1 MIKYIVLSVLVL
13 GLSACSGGHN
23 GGNYAWIGCHVVTN
37 NPHCYPGND
46 KCVVAFGPEGEK
58 KIGDR
63 IYFKQLKLGQDR
75 YGDYGPI
82 ATARPCKEGE

>member
-13 GLSACSGGHN
+13 GLSSCSGRHS

-46 KCVVAFGPEGEK
+46 KCVIAFGPEGEK

-63 IYFKQLKLGQDR
+63 IYFKQLKLGEDR

-82 ATARPCKEGE
+82 VTARPCKEGE